1 MKYLEERKRAN
12 GTKFWAFNPSVA
24 VRSALD
30 VVYKPFDDK
39 REAQQ
44 YCKRISE
51 DFSQHRRTK
60 NRANKDT
67 SGVTVNSL
75 IQWYIHHPKFKNL
88 AERSRRSY
96 TDAFHVCLH
105 ITSGRN
111 PTTFGERLAKNISY
125 DDADILYDKILR
137 QYSHHRANHVVKVL
151 RRAWFVGIRGNR
163 VDKNPFAK
171 MGTKQTEHR
180 KYQWTPEQVDL
191 AIETADKMNLSSM
204 GTLILMQYYLCARP
218 GDMRQL
224 TYNSQYQDGS
234 PNAYKDGVAYF
245 QQEKTRR
252 KNPINM
258 VLPVPDRLRE
268 RLDSLVQ
275 VDDGIIIR
283 NEKTQQPYD
292 QFFINK
298 CFQKIRLTAGLP
310 FELQMRDLRRSGATA
325 LQDSSATT
333 EEIMSIT
340 GHKDRKML
348 EIYLNK
354 NVAVAQNAMNK
365 RFG

>member
-12 GTKFWAFNPSVA
+12 GTKFWAFNPSKP
-24 VRSALD
+24 VRDALS
-30 VVYKPFDDK
+30 VVYKRFDDK
-39 REAQQ
+39 RQAER
-44 YCKRISE
+44 YCKRMSE
-51 DFSQHRRTK
+51 DFSHYKRRKGKGTPIE
-60 NRANKDT
+60 A
-67 SGVTVNSL
+67 GITVNSL
-75 IQWYIHHPKFKNL
+75 VNWFTAHPKFTNL
-88 AERSRRSY
+88 APRSKRSY
-96 TDAFHVCLH
+96 QDMFKTCLH
-105 ITSGRN
+105 LSPDKSTV
-111 PTTFGERLAKNISY
+111 TFGERPAKNIDY
-125 DDADILYDKILR
+125 DYADVLYDKIYHE
-137 QYSHHRANHVVKVL
+137 YSHHRANHVVKVL

-163 VDKNPFAK
+163 VDKNPFSK

-180 KYQWTPEQVDL
+180 EYEWTSEQVDR
-191 AIETADKMNLSSM
+191 AIIKADEMGVASM

-224 TYNSQYQDGS
+224 QWNGKYENGS
-234 PNAYKDGVAYF
+234 PNAYIDGVAYF

-252 KNPINM
+252 KSPINM
-258 VLPVPDRLRE
+258 VLPVPPRLQE
-268 RLDSLVQ
+268 RLNKIER

-283 NEKTQQPYD
+283 NEITGRPYD
-292 QFFINK
+292 QFRINK
-298 CFQKIRLTAGLP
+298 FFQKIRLAAGLP

-354 NVAVAQNAMNK
+354 NLGVAQNAMNR

>member
-30 VVYKPFDDK
+30 VAYKRFDNK
-39 REAQQ
+39 NEAER
-44 YCKRISE
+44 YCKRMSE
-51 DFSQHRRTK
+51 DFSHYKRRHG
-60 NRANKDT
+60 RVNKEEA
-67 SGVTVNSL
+67 GITVNSL
-75 IQWYIHHPKFKNL
+75 VQWYTAHPKFTSL
-88 AERSRRSY
+88 ADRSRKSY
-96 TDAFHVCLH
+96 RDMFQTCLH
-105 ITSGRN
+105 LN
-111 PTTFGERLAKNISY
+111 PDKSNVTFGERIAKNIDY
-125 DDADILYDKILR
+125 DDADVLYDKIYKE
-137 QYSHHRANHVVKVL
+137 YSHHRANSVVKVL
-151 RRAWFVGIRGNR
+151 RRVWFVGIRGKH
-163 VDKNPFAK
+163 VEKNPFSK
-171 MGTKQTEHR
+171 MGNEQTEHR
-180 KYQWTPEQVDL
+180 EYEWTSEQVDM
-191 AIETADKMNLSSM
+191 AIAKADEMGMSSM
-204 GTLILMQYYLCARP
+204 GTLLLMQYYLCARP

-224 TYNSQYQDGS
+224 QWDGKYNNGS
-234 PNAYKDGVAYF
+234 PNAYIDGVAYF

-258 VLPVPDRLRE
+258 ALPVPSRLQE
-268 RLDSLVQ
+268 RLNKIER

-292 QFFINK
+292 QYFINK
-298 CFQKIRLTAGLP
+298 CFQKIRLAAGLP

-325 LQDSSATT
+325 LQYSSATT
-333 EEIMSIT
+333 EEIMSVT

-354 NVAVAQNAMNK
+354 NMAVAKNAMNR

>member
-1 MKYLEERKRAN
+1 
-12 GTKFWAFNPSVA
+12 
-24 VRSALD
+24 
-30 VVYKPFDDK
+30 
-39 REAQQ
+39 
-44 YCKRISE
+44 
-51 DFSQHRRTK
+51 
-60 NRANKDT
+60 
-67 SGVTVNSL
+67 
-75 IQWYIHHPKFKNL
+75 
-88 AERSRRSY
+88 
-96 TDAFHVCLH
+96 
-105 ITSGRN
+105 
-111 PTTFGERLAKNISY
+111 
-125 DDADILYDKILR
+125 
-137 QYSHHRANHVVKVL
+137 
-151 RRAWFVGIRGNR
+151 
-163 VDKNPFAK
+163 